1 MGDFGDLI
9 REFSPSWFAVVMGTG
24 VFATSTYLMG
34 KYYKFP
40 FFISIS
46 HFLVF
51 LNFIMFFVILVP
63 WCMRWLFYH
72 KNALDD
78 LKTPLSAN
86 FYVTFGIA
94 MLSLAM
100 NFSVVVINPA
110 LSLLFW
116 GCGAIAT
123 IIIVFSVMF
132 LVFIGTRANI
142 EHINPSWFL
151 GSTGLL
157 LVPASGVYAITNNML
172 RGSSLFLFDF
182 SFGSGFFLY
191 ISLLPI
197 WIYRFILHQPLKTT
211 RIAFLWIN
219 MGPIGAT
226 LTSLFSYYYFI
237 PSLQGISI
245 FFSILFFGFGAWW
258 FIMSFLITFYYL
270 AKLKI
275 PYKTA
280 WWSFTFPLGQYI
292 IGTTYFNKIFRYGS
306 IDYFVMYLY
315 FTLFFMWIINFILM
329 LLDLVKGTIIVA
341 QKIE

>member
-1 MGDFGDLI
+1 MGDFSDLI
-9 REFSPSWFAVVMGTG
+9 RDFSPSWFAVVMGTG

-34 KYYKFP
+34 EYYRFP
-40 FFISIS
+40 FFIPIS

-51 LNFIMFFVILVP
+51 LNFITFFVILVP
-63 WCMRWLFYH
+63 WCMRWLFH
-72 KNALDD
+72 THDAIED
-78 LKTPLSAN
+78 LKNPLRAN

-100 NFSVVVINPA
+100 NFSVVVINPL
-110 LSLLFW
+110 LSILFW
-116 GCGAIAT
+116 ISGTITT
-123 IIIVFSVMF
+123 IIIVLSVMF

-157 LVPASGVYAITNNML
+157 LVPASGIYATTNNIL
-172 RGSSLFLFDF
+172 RDSSLFLFDF

-191 ISLLPI
+191 ISLLPV
-197 WIYRFILHQPLKTT
+197 WIYRFILHEPLKTT
-211 RIAFLWIN
+211 RIPFIWIN

-226 LTSLFSYYYFI
+226 LTSLFTYYYLSS
-237 PSLQGISI
+237 SLQDIST

-258 FIMSFLITFYYL
+258 FIMALLITFYYL

-275 PYKTA
+275 PYRTA
-280 WWSFTFPLGQYI
+280 WWSFTFPLGQYL
-292 IGTTYFNKIFRYGS
+292 IGTFYFNKIFRYES
-306 IDYFVMYLY
+306 INFFVIYLY
-315 FTLFFMWIINFILM
+315 FTLFFVWLINFILM
-329 LLDLVKGTIIVA
+329 LINLVKGTITAA